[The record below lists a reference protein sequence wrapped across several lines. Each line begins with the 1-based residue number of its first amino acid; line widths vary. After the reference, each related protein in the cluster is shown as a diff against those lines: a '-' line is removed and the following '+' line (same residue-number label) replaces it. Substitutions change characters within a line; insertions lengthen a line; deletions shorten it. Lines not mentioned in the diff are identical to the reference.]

1 MGEKMPRAPSKPTV
15 VESWA
20 NNNSNNKR
28 GHLETTVGIVGMGE
42 VAGMGGMGA
51 SDLHEM
57 ATSTIAT

>member
-1 MGEKMPRAPSKPTV
+1 MGEKMPRAPFKPTV

-28 GHLETTVGIVGMGE
+28 GHLETTVG
-42 VAGMGGMGA
+42 MGGMVA

-57 ATSTIAT
+57 AT